1 MPSYT
6 TMKTW
11 AALAQLTA
19 AELNTYLRD
28 NMEYVKGVLDGLTGN
43 GVQLRRT
50 SDQSI
55 PDSAATLVTLQAVSF
70 ELQSDWWTS
79 GTNVTVPV
87 DAIPSGFTSVL
98 LLVNCRVRYSSN
110 GTGVRR
116 VRALLNGTA
125 FGSKTID
132 AFSGDDTDIEMNEY
146 VVAVAGDVITME
158 AYQTSGGSLNLEV
171 GNLTVLRLF
180 PAA

>member
-19 AELNTYLRD
+19 AEMNTYLRD
-28 NMEYVKGVLDGLTGN
+28 NIEYLKGVLDGLTGN

-55 PDSAATLVTLQAVSF
+55 PNSAGTNVVFQAVSF

-79 GTNVTVPV
+79 GTDVTVPV
-87 DAIPSGFTSVL
+87 DAIPSGYTSVL
-98 LLVNCRVRYSSN
+98 LLVNCRIRFDSN

-116 VRALLNGTA
+116 VRALLNGTY
-125 FGSKTID
+125 FGSKTVD
-132 AFSGDDTDIEMNEY
+132 AFSSDDTDIEMNEY
-146 VVAVAGDVITME
+146 VVAEAGDVITME

-171 GNLTVLRLF
+171 GNLTVIRLF